1 MISSILAQIGY
12 EVARTQHLSRS
23 ASSNSSSCSVWERQS
38 SILTQIG
45 CEVARTQ
52 HLSCSA
58 RNSICSVRLATT
70 SYSSILG
77 AFSLRLV
84 TRSHAL
90 CRVAPAA
97 AVAASSMGGYSN
109 ILAQIAYEVA
119 RMQYRS
125 SIGSCCRR
133 PAAIQE
139 RPVAALAAAVAS
151 MQAS

>member
-1 MISSILAQIGY
+1 MVTRSHARSIYRVAPAATAAVAASGSGRAAFSLRL
-12 EVARTQHLSRS
+12 VARSHARS
-23 ASSNSSSCSVWERQS
+23 IYRVALPTAFVASVWQRP
-38 SILTQIG
+38 
-45 CEVARTQ
+45 
-52 HLSCSA
+52 
-58 RNSICSVRLATT
+58 ATA
-70 SYSSILG
+70 

-90 CRVAPAA
+90 CRVAPVA

>member
-1 MISSILAQIGY
+1 MVTRSHARSIYRVAPAAVAASGSGRAAPSLRL
-12 EVARTQHLSRS
+12 VARSHARS
-23 ASSNSSSCSVWERQS
+23 IYRVALATAFVASVWQRP
-38 SILTQIG
+38 
-45 CEVARTQ
+45 
-52 HLSCSA
+52 
-58 RNSICSVRLATT
+58 ATA
-70 SYSSILG
+70 

-90 CRVAPAA
+90 CRVAPAAA

>member
-1 MISSILAQIGY
+1 MVTRSHARSIYRVAPAATAAVAASGSGRAAFSLRL
-12 EVARTQHLSRS
+12 VARSHARS
-23 ASSNSSSCSVWERQS
+23 IYRVALATAFVASVWQRP
-38 SILTQIG
+38 
-45 CEVARTQ
+45 
-52 HLSCSA
+52 
-58 RNSICSVRLATT
+58 ATA
-70 SYSSILG
+70 

-84 TRSHAL
+84 TRSHALYAL

-97 AVAASSMGGYSN
+97 AVAASSSGSYSS

-119 RMQYRS
+119 RMQYLS

>member
-23 ASSNSSSCSVWERQS
+23 ASSNSSSCSVWERES
-38 SILTQIG
+38 SILTRIG
-45 CEVARTQ
+45 CEVACTQ

-58 RNSICSVRLATT
+58 SNSICSIRLAT
-70 SYSSILG
+70 
-77 AFSLRLV
+77 A

-90 CRVAPAA
+90 CRVAPVA